1 MARYLPCGDAAIT
14 VEFGDEISSEM
25 LRQVRAF
32 AQAVHDDPPAG
43 FLELMPTY
51 RSVTVMFDPAGPEVD
66 QIEARL
72 RGAEARGQSVAVRPG
87 RLNVMPVRYGGQD
100 GPDLEEVARLHDLAP
115 EQVVRLHSGR
125 EYEVYCVGFSPG
137 FAYLG
142 GLPPEL
148 HTPRLGTPRKLVPAG
163 SVGIGGQQTGV
174 YPIPTPGGWRLLG
187 RTSFTLFDVNADP
200 PCPVQAGDRVLFE
213 AVEELEPGENTR
225 MRAAEQPSGRPA
237 LEALAPGLFTTVQDL
252 GRWGYQASGVS
263 VSGAMDP
270 AALRAANALVGNEP
284 GAAALEITLLGPSL
298 RALEACTVAVAGAE
312 LEVRLN
318 GRPAPT
324 VLELRRGDELELGRV
339 TRGARAYLA
348 LAGGIQVP
356 VVLGSCS
363 TYTRAGFGGLEGRV
377 LQAGDVLHMG
387 ERDDAAVVRHD
398 TGDTHVPLPRGDEV
412 TVRVV
417 LGPQDNHFSAETIAE
432 FLSVPF
438 RVSSDADRMGYRLA
452 DHPLKHSGPAEIV
465 SDGVVLGSIQ
475 VPPHGNPIVMLADRP
490 SVGGYPKIAT
500 VISADVRLVAQCR
513 PGMRLRFRQVSAA
526 EARQALWQEGGD
538 RRLPVRRVRELL
550 AVMRHGG
557 LRQAEIDSGGVRLR
571 LRR

>member
-1 MARYLPCGDAAIT
+1 MARYLACGDAAVT
-14 VEFGDEISSEM
+14 VEFGDEISPEM

-51 RSVTVMFDPAGPEVD
+51 RSVTVMFDPAHPDVEQLEV
-66 QIEARL
+66 RL
-72 RGAEARGQSVAVRPG
+72 REAEARAQLVAVRPG
-87 RLNVMPVRYGGQD
+87 RLHVMPVRYGGQD
-100 GPDLEEVARLHDLAP
+100 GPDLEDVARLHDLTA
-115 EQVVRLHSGR
+115 EEVVRLHSGR
-125 EYEVYCVGFSPG
+125 EYVVYCVGFSPG

-213 AVEELEPGENTR
+213 AVEELVPGENTR
-225 MRAAEQPSGRPA
+225 MRAAGQLLGRPT
-237 LEALAPGLFTTVQDL
+237 LEVLAPGLFTTVQDL
-252 GRWGYQASGVS
+252 GRWGYQAAGVS

-298 RALEACTVAVAGAE
+298 RALEVCTVGLAGAE
-312 LEVRLN
+312 LELRLN
-318 GRPAPT
+318 GRPAPA
-324 VLELRRGDELELGRV
+324 VVALRRGDELEIGRM

-348 LAGGIQVP
+348 LAGGIEVP
-356 VVLGSCS
+356 VVLGSRS
-363 TYTRAGFGGLEGRV
+363 TYTRAGFGGLEGRA
-377 LQAGDVLHMG
+377 LQAGDVLHTA
-387 ERDDAAVVRHD
+387 ERKDTAVVRPEP
-398 TGDTHVPLPRGDEV
+398 GDAHVPLPRGEEV
-412 TVRVV
+412 TIRAV
-417 LGPQDNHFSAETIAE
+417 LGPQDDHFSAETIAE

-438 RVSSDADRMGYRLA
+438 RISSDADRMGYRLA
-452 DHPLKHSGPAEIV
+452 DHPLRHSGPAEIV

-490 SVGGYPKIAT
+490 SVGGYPKMAT

-513 PGMRLRFRQVSAA
+513 PGMRLRFRQVSVA
-526 EARQALWQEGGD
+526 EARQALRQEAGD
-538 RRLPVRRVRELL
+538 GRLPVRRVRQLL
-550 AVMRHGG
+550 AAMRRGG
-557 LRQAEIDSGGVRLR
+557 IREAEIDVEGARLR